1 MAIAQFCGQ
10 WAWVIAPWF
19 WVIIYD
25 PELFESA
32 ESATRELSV
41 YVAIVCTVI
50 AIIPAL
56 LVKTES
62 TENDENLQ
70 PINSKNLGK
79 AANNII
85 TSFVAAYQNKPFR
98 KLCIATFLIFNTFQT
113 IAAFSFFIIV
123 LIISLST
130 DSCIPCIGYPPI

>member
-1 MAIAQFCGQ
+1 MVSLITFWYFLSLSLVFYLGLTIFSIPYVAMGYEMSFDFHERTRLMAIAQFCGQ

-56 LVKTES
+56 LVKTKS
-62 TENDENLQ
+62 TE
-70 PINSKNLGK
+70 G
-79 AANNII
+79 
-85 TSFVAAYQNKPFR
+85 
-98 KLCIATFLIFNTFQT
+98 
-113 IAAFSFFIIV
+113 
-123 LIISLST
+123 
-130 DSCIPCIGYPPI
+130 

>member
-1 MAIAQFCGQ
+1 MGYEMSFDFHERTRLMAIAQFCGQ

-25 PELFESA
+25 PSLFESA
-32 ESATRELSV
+32 ESATRELSI

-62 TENDENLQ
+62 TENEKNLV
-70 PINSKNLGK
+70 PINSENIGNAAK
-79 AANNII
+79 AFM
-85 TSFVAAYQNKPFR
+85 SVH
-98 KLCIATFLIFNTFQT
+98 
-113 IAAFSFFIIV
+113 
-123 LIISLST
+123 
-130 DSCIPCIGYPPI
+130 

>member
-1 MAIAQFCGQ
+1 MGYEMSFDFHERTRLMAIAQFCGQ

-56 LVKTES
+56 LVKTC
-62 TENDENLQ
+62 L
-70 PINSKNLGK
+70 LY
-79 AANNII
+79 
-85 TSFVAAYQNKPFR
+85 TSPSPR
-98 KLCIATFLIFNTFQT
+98 DAT
-113 IAAFSFFIIV
+113 
-123 LIISLST
+123 LSRMP
-130 DSCIPCIGYPPI
+130 SSA